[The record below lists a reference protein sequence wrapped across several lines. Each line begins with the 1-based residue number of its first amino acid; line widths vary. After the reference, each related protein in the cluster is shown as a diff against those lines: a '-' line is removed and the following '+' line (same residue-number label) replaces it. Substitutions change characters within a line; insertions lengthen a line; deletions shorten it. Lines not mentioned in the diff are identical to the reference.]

1 MSGRIA
7 SDASFPRVSMLNC
20 CYLGSSQGHELLLW
34 EAPTGAKL
42 SRAFEARDVV
52 WGTNTVTYGWDRQGI
67 WPVGSTGGEVM
78 CLDVSGGMGGVV
90 QGGVRRI
97 MTGDS
102 LGHIKLFR
110 CGPREMMSNLTRN
123 LTECDVDVERYV
135 VVGCDCALVGFRGS
149 SYLSVQVAG

>member
-1 MSGRIA
+1 
-7 SDASFPRVSMLNC
+7 
-20 CYLGSSQGHELLLW
+20 
-34 EAPTGAKL
+34 
-42 SRAFEARDVV
+42 
-52 WGTNTVTYGWDRQGI
+52 
-67 WPVGSTGGEVM
+67 M

-110 CGPREMMSNLTRN
+110 CVPSEMMSNLTRN
-123 LTECDVDVERYV
+123 STECDVDVERYV

-149 SYLSVQVAG
+149 SYLGVQCAVCSVQGAGCRVQGAGYRV